1 MGAFLHFFKKEN
13 ARTDIVLY
21 LFLILVFGF
30 FAYSPL
36 DIWQILPKATWAT
49 QFPYRLLSFVA
60 IFSVVILAYACD
72 ALFLVEK
79 WNNSILLASIIIF
92 LSGPSLITPYAT
104 RPRLSKSLNISAV
117 FASRYYIVT
126 TGRKPAAAGEDGWL
140 IKDNAIS
147 IPHSESGSIIC
158 LNARSGL
165 LSGSN
170 VGLMVLNATTKQP
183 ILNKKIDIPTS
194 GIATGIA
201 IPPGVDLISLVPDN
215 FFVPANIDPLSTD
228 KRELSL
234 LVASLYIDSS
244 AKQLVLP
251 AEIKREIISPYQR
264 EFSFNNATVLSQ
276 LQYIAELPLAYSR
289 FQIISQGGN
298 NLVSE
303 PSYSGLTRVEISDLR
318 TPLISTYKLPMAAV
332 FLTCG
337 GLLFLFFFLFPI
349 RP

>member
-1 MGAFLHFFKKEN
+1 
-13 ARTDIVLY
+13 
-21 LFLILVFGF
+21 
-30 FAYSPL
+30 
-36 DIWQILPKATWAT
+36 
-49 QFPYRLLSFVA
+49 
-60 IFSVVILAYACD
+60 
-72 ALFLVEK
+72 
-79 WNNSILLASIIIF
+79 
-92 LSGPSLITPYAT
+92 
-104 RPRLSKSLNISAV
+104 
-117 FASRYYIVT
+117 
-126 TGRKPAAAGEDGWL
+126 
-140 IKDNAIS
+140 
-147 IPHSESGSIIC
+147 
-158 LNARSGL
+158 
-165 LSGSN
+165 
-170 VGLMVLNATTKQP
+170 
-183 ILNKKIDIPTS
+183 
-194 GIATGIA
+194 
-201 IPPGVDLISLVPDN
+201 VPDN